1 MWQPCSPAYA
11 PRKLPLCGNHA
22 PQPNHHA
29 NSRYVATMLPS
40 LTTTQTPTLANA
52 LVVLSST
59 AENGEIEVRVSVG
72 RDIVAL
78 LLRRHR
84 CALRL
89 RRGSQ
94 DGCYDV
100 DNHFNGHTVRS
111 TTNVGTIARIS
122 PIGVFLLTHV
132 CIKDEQST
140 LCQWFTT
147 MTQERVIIALCVASF
162 LCYPSVKAGDIVYEY
177 GGQESLNVRSVSPG
191 NSGSSNTLTRCICA
205 LENTCKSQEQIK
217 RNDGS
222 GQIDIRIVTL
232 SWKCGSDMLDRDWVM
247 YCSRGWSIGRGG
259 GSQSEEGLNL
269 PPAGLTCSGG
279 LIYCCTN
286 TAPHVTN
293 TCGLREQINVPGV
306 ILQEGQSYFGEYPW
320 DSIIL
325 DQSNNYIAGGALVGS
340 IHVLTA
346 AHKVVPFMNQRSD
359 FDTRGLWNSSTILK
373 VRLGE
378 WNTHKAT
385 ESYKYQEIG
394 ILRILV
400 HPNYNN
406 DNLHYDLALITLSSA
421 APLGVQPHINS
432 VCIAPTGTDF
442 TGKRCWVSGWG
453 KNDFG
458 PQGQYQF
465 IQKQVDV
472 QVLSPGDCQQRLQGT
487 RLGQYFSF
495 DQNSFLCAGGEQG
508 KDACTGDGGAPLVC
522 ENGGRFYLAGL
533 VSWGVGCADKGVPGV
548 YVNVLN
554 FRDWIVQQSQ
564 PRINE
569 LSRTHPVLK
578 AIIQKFWAESVIDV
592 WYSLAPRFIN
602 EPRPPMTSEQ
612 LFAVILTRI
621 VVCMDVEINFGH
633 D

>member
-1 MWQPCSPAYA
+1 M
-11 PRKLPLCGNHA
+11 
-22 PQPNHHA
+22 
-29 NSRYVATMLPS
+29 
-40 LTTTQTPTLANA
+40 
-52 LVVLSST
+52 
-59 AENGEIEVRVSVG
+59 E
-72 RDIVAL
+72 
-78 LLRRHR
+78 
-84 CALRL
+84 
-89 RRGSQ
+89 
-94 DGCYDV
+94 
-100 DNHFNGHTVRS
+100 
-111 TTNVGTIARIS
+111 
-122 PIGVFLLTHV
+122 
-132 CIKDEQST
+132 
-140 LCQWFTT
+140 
-147 MTQERVIIALCVASF
+147 
-162 LCYPSVKAGDIVYEY
+162 
-177 GGQESLNVRSVSPG
+177 
-191 NSGSSNTLTRCICA
+191 
-205 LENTCKSQEQIK
+205 
-217 RNDGS
+217 
-222 GQIDIRIVTL
+222 
-232 SWKCGSDMLDRDWVM
+232 
-247 YCSRGWSIGRGG
+247 
-259 GSQSEEGLNL
+259 
-269 PPAGLTCSGG
+269 
-279 LIYCCTN
+279 
-286 TAPHVTN
+286 
-293 TCGLREQINVPGV
+293 
-306 ILQEGQSYFGEYPW
+306 
-320 DSIIL
+320 
-325 DQSNNYIAGGALVGS
+325 
-340 IHVLTA
+340 
-346 AHKVVPFMNQRSD
+346 
-359 FDTRGLWNSSTILK
+359 NSSTILK

-564 PRINE
+564 PRVGNLE
-569 LSRTHPVLK
+569 
-578 AIIQKFWAESVIDV
+578 ES
-592 WYSLAPRFIN
+592 S
-602 EPRPPMTSEQ
+602 Q
-612 LFAVILTRI
+612 RI
-621 VVCMDVEINFGH
+621 H
-633 D
+633 

>member
-1 MWQPCSPAYA
+1 
-11 PRKLPLCGNHA
+11 
-22 PQPNHHA
+22 
-29 NSRYVATMLPS
+29 
-40 LTTTQTPTLANA
+40 
-52 LVVLSST
+52 
-59 AENGEIEVRVSVG
+59 
-72 RDIVAL
+72 
-78 LLRRHR
+78 
-84 CALRL
+84 
-89 RRGSQ
+89 
-94 DGCYDV
+94 
-100 DNHFNGHTVRS
+100 
-111 TTNVGTIARIS
+111 
-122 PIGVFLLTHV
+122 
-132 CIKDEQST
+132 
-140 LCQWFTT
+140 

-162 LCYPSVKAGDIVYEY
+162 LCSTSVKAGDIVYEY

-205 LENTCKSQEQIK
+205 LENTCKSQAQIK

-222 GQIDIRIVTL
+222 GQIDIRIVT
-232 SWKCGSDMLDRDWVM
+232 R
-247 YCSRGWSIGRGG
+247 
-259 GSQSEEGLNL
+259 

-385 ESYKYQEIG
+385 EAYKYQEIG

-406 DNLHYDLALITLSSA
+406 DNLHYDLALITLISA

-564 PRINE
+564 PRVGNLE
-569 LSRTHPVLK
+569 
-578 AIIQKFWAESVIDV
+578 ES
-592 WYSLAPRFIN
+592 S
-602 EPRPPMTSEQ
+602 Q
-612 LFAVILTRI
+612 RI
-621 VVCMDVEINFGH
+621 H
-633 D
+633 